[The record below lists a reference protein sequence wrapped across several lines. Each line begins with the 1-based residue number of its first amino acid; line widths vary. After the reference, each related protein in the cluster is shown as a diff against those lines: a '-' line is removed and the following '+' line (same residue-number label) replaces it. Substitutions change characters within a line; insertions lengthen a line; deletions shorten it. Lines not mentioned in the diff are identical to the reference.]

1 MAIFEHECS
10 TVNAAVDLDCLVLNT
25 YVQISVTAVQ
35 NRIHEAALRLF
46 AEKGSTQLSVRELAD
61 AAGLARGTIY
71 NYCGSLE
78 ALFEKVA
85 AAVVSEMQLRVA
97 TLLRDTDEPATQLA
111 LSLRATVRR
120 AHDEPHWG
128 RFINR
133 FGVSEPTLQ
142 MIWNGPLMDNLQH
155 GVATGRY
162 DLRVE
167 QIPAAGAHIGGSLLA
182 AMLLVLEGHRTWR
195 AASSDVAELS
205 LRALGLTRS
214 EAQRLAGQELPPLPP
229 AARTQ

>member
-1 MAIFEHECS
+1 MCS
-10 TVNAAVDLDCLVLNT
+10 TVNNWSSLDRLFLNT

-35 NRIHEAALRLF
+35 NRIHDAALRLF

-71 NYCGSLE
+71 NYCGSVE

-85 AAVVSEMQLRVA
+85 AAVVQEMQQRVS
-97 TLLRDTDEPATQLA
+97 TLLSGTDELATQLA

-142 MIWNGPLMDNLQH
+142 MIWNGPLMDNLQR

-162 DLRVE
+162 DLSAE

-195 AASSDVAELS
+195 AASSDVVELS
-205 LRALGLTRS
+205 LRALGLSRD
-214 EAQRLAGQELPPLPP
+214 EARRLAALELPPLPP
-229 AARTQ
+229 AARS

>member
-1 MAIFEHECS
+1 MFKCI
-10 TVNAAVDLDCLVLNT
+10 
-25 YVQISVTAVQ
+25 VTAVET
-35 NRIHEAALRLF
+35 RIHEAAIRLF
-46 AEKGSTQLSVRELAD
+46 AEKGGTQLSVRELAD

-85 AAVVSEMQLRVA
+85 ASLAFEMQQRVRA
-97 TLLRDTDEPATQLA
+97 MMNQTEELAAQLVMA
-111 LSLRATVRR
+111 IGATVRR

-142 MIWNGPLMDNLQH
+142 MIWSGPLMENLQR

-162 DLRVE
+162 TVPAE
-167 QIPAAGAHIGGSLLA
+167 QVACAGAYIGGGLLA

-195 AASSDVAELS
+195 TASSDVSELS
-205 LRALGLTRS
+205 LRALGIGHA
-214 EAQRLAGQELPPLPP
+214 EAHELANRELPPLPHVGSL
-229 AARTQ
+229 Q